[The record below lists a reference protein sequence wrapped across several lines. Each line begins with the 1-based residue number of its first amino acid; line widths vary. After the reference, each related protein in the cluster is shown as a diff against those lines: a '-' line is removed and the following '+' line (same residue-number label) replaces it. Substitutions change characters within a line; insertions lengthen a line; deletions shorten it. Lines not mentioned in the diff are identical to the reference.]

1 MTLSRLTNMD
11 QIAIANELQ
20 EKKQLALT
28 CQEVIESYKKQTEI
42 LAERLRDLVK
52 KFGDKRRT
60 AVIQKDIPKTSTAR
74 KAKELIIE
82 DVIVVRTTQGYIKSI
97 PIKAYRETKTNIE
110 KVKARTDDI
119 ILLFSSLGK
128 MYRLKVSEIKQ
139 CATTD
144 KGTALGAIL
153 SLEPNEKILYMT
165 NMNIDQKHPYITG
178 VTKKG
183 LVKKSDK
190 TIFIGSTQNKRGMK
204 CAGLNEGDSFIW
216 FGETNGDY
224 MTLITSDQM
233 GIQFKLDEI
242 NPVGKTAKG
251 VKGITLNEGATVI
264 QINVGTMSKTLPVQH
279 RAGKG
284 SRLSF

>member
-1 MTLSRLTNMD
+1 
-11 QIAIANELQ
+11 
-20 EKKQLALT
+20 
-28 CQEVIESYKKQTEI
+28 
-42 LAERLRDLVK
+42 
-52 KFGDKRRT
+52 
-60 AVIQKDIPKTSTAR
+60 
-74 KAKELIIE
+74 
-82 DVIVVRTTQGYIKSI
+82 
-97 PIKAYRETKTNIE
+97 
-110 KVKARTDDI
+110 
-119 ILLFSSLGK
+119 

-139 CATTD
+139 CAAAD
-144 KGTALGAIL
+144 KGTAFGAIL

-178 VTKKG
+178 VTEKG

-251 VKGITLNEGATVI
+251 VKGIALNEGATII
-264 QINVGTMSKTLPVQH
+264 QVNVGTESKKLPVQH

-284 SRLSF
+284 TRLS

>member
-1 MTLSRLTNMD
+1 M
-11 QIAIANELQ
+11 
-20 EKKQLALT
+20 ALI
-28 CQEVIESYKKQTEI
+28 CQEVIESYQKQKDI
-42 LAERLRDLVK
+42 LSERLRDLVK
-52 KFGDKRRT
+52 KFGDQRRT
-60 AVIQKDIPKTSTAR
+60 DVVQKDIPKTSAAR

-82 DVIVVRTTQGYIKSI
+82 DVIVVRTMQGYLKSI
-97 PIKAYRETKTNIE
+97 PVKAYREARVNIE

-119 ILLFSSLGK
+119 LLLFSSLGK
-128 MYRLKVSEIKQ
+128 LYRLKVSEIKQ
-139 CATTD
+139 CAVGD

-153 SLEPNEKILYMT
+153 TLDPTEKILFMT

-178 VTKKG
+178 VTEQG

-204 CAGLNEGDSFIW
+204 CAGLNDGDKFIW
-216 FGETNGDY
+216 FGETNGDHMILY
-224 MTLITSDQM
+224 TENHM

-251 VKGITLNEGATVI
+251 VKGINLGDTDRIARVTIGPE
-264 QINVGTMSKTLPVQH
+264 SKKLPVQH

-284 SRLSF
+284 IKLS